1 MSIFFQFSTPH
12 HSEARSGFNYHAH
25 RRLINQPPF
34 LIKVYGR
41 VASFL
46 SFQIVHEK
54 CTLDFYEKCLMAI
67 AINAFLTFQN
77 FPGEEAWAHLMTF
90 RLNALPVIIYDGL
103 PPPPPS
109 PGQYKTSSTATHV
122 HGSIKHPFPVISFL
136 FKNWFAT
143 RCEYLHLINNNS
155 QCFFTRSEFFL
166 IRCKYRICDDWK
178 RGISRILQ
186 ISSTIYKAQEK
197 D

>member
-1 MSIFFQFSTPH
+1 MDEWHHFYHFRWFVIFIISDCSWKVYSRFLWEMSHGYRYKCISNLSKFSGGGGMSISDDFPAQCTPRH
-12 HSEARSGFNYHAH
+12 N
-25 RRLINQPPF
+25 IWW
-34 LIKVYGR
+34 I
-41 VASFL
+41 
-46 SFQIVHEK
+46 
-54 CTLDFYEKCLMAI
+54 T
-67 AINAFLTFQN
+67 
-77 FPGEEAWAHLMTF
+77 
-90 RLNALPVIIYDGL
+90 